1 MSRGADYLPFLGIA
15 MAVVVI
21 VPLFV
26 FPGFLLTWP
35 HCNSSY
41 NPSVTIG
48 GQRFCAETVPLP
60 PPAPCG
66 PNLTGGVGP
75 TTDTSFFGFGF
86 AANLTQC
93 CIFLCPNIFPVLQGH
108 VSEPNVSSCAF
119 LSHWSPP
126 GSVPENWTIPDG
138 AAGWQWLTKYNLT
151 LLVAPSSPG

>member
-66 PNLTGGVGP
+66 PKLTGRVVQ
-75 TTDTSFFGFGF
+75 TTET
-86 AANLTQC
+86 
-93 CIFLCPNIFPVLQGH
+93 
-108 VSEPNVSSCAF
+108 
-119 LSHWSPP
+119 
-126 GSVPENWTIPDG
+126 
-138 AAGWQWLTKYNLT
+138 
-151 LLVAPSSPG
+151 